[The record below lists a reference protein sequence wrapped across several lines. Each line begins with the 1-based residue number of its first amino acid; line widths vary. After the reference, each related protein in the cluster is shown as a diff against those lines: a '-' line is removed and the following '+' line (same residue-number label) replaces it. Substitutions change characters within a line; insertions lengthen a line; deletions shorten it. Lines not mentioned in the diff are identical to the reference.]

1 MSRRVNSEGKIW
13 LLSRNGIALFPEN
26 PLMEPLRARVVVE
39 PFSLPDGHARPQE
52 FTMTPAYVWET
63 RFVMFTLRGH
73 ADRKGKFGVWPRW
86 SRSRDDILLGS
97 TKHVVRDEKSRVY
110 MKKYCPSEARTHD
123 LPITSLPEG

>member
-39 PFSLPDGHARPQE
+39 PFSLPDGHVRP
-52 FTMTPAYVWET
+52 PGVHNGSRLWET

-73 ADRKGKFGVWPRW
+73 ADRKGKFGVAE
-86 SRSRDDILLGS
+86 
-97 TKHVVRDEKSRVY
+97 VVKI
-110 MKKYCPSEARTHD
+110 P
-123 LPITSLPEG
+123 G